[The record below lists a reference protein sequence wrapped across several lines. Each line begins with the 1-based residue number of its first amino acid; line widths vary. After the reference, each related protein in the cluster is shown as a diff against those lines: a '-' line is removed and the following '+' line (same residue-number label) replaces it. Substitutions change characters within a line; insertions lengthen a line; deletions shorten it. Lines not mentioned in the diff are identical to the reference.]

1 MGAQCSII
9 CAWEELLAVDAEKK
23 RVLKRGEER
32 YADLVTANLQLH
44 CITRNTQY
52 LKKKC
57 TAQLHITQTMPAQQ
71 ATHADTQA
79 SLRHVS
85 RQA

>member
-52 LKKKC
+52 LKKNVLHNC
-57 TAQLHITQTMPAQQ
+57 TSHKTMPAQQ